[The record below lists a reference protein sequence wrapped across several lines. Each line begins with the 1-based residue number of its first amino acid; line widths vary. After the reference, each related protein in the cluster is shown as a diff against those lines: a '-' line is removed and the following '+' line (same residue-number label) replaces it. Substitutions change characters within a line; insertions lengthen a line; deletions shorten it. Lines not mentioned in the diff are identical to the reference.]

1 MDSHLKNKKLKYLIH
16 WKGYD
21 DSDCMWEPKSHLG
34 NVKDTI
40 CDFHKSHSST
50 PHALSI
56 DPADFLLLFQKRP
69 ELFTEI
75 NPHHLPFDHLGA
87 NLQKGG
93 SVTVP
98 LTGTTSKQ
106 TQSIFLSFFILSNHF
121 RLQTMRR
128 LLYKNSLISHLLHF
142 INTCLSHGKPCF
154 IKPNFILDSSS
165 PCCAWL
171 CCHTHAHHTCLCFS
185 SISATAMQLHHVI
198 NLHYACPRQY
208 WQI

>member
-1 MDSHLKNKKLKYLIH
+1 MEGQNPYQLGPFHVTEDRDNEWEVEHIMDSHLKNKKLKYLIH

-87 NLQKGG
+87 NL
-93 SVTVP
+93 
-98 LTGTTSKQ
+98 
-106 TQSIFLSFFILSNHF
+106 
-121 RLQTMRR
+121 
-128 LLYKNSLISHLLHF
+128 
-142 INTCLSHGKPCF
+142 
-154 IKPNFILDSSS
+154 
-165 PCCAWL
+165 
-171 CCHTHAHHTCLCFS
+171 
-185 SISATAMQLHHVI
+185 
-198 NLHYACPRQY
+198 
-208 WQI
+208 